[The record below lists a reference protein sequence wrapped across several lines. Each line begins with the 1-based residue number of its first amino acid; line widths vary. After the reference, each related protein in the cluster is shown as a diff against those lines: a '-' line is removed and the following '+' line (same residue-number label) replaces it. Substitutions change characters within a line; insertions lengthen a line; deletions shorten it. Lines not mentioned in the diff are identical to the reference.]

1 LVDRERVLAR
11 IQRVEEL
18 VAMLEEVRR
27 GGRERLLTDRHAQLE
42 TERALQV
49 AIQACIDIGA
59 QLVAERGLPPPDTY
73 RGIFERLDGAG
84 LLDGRLAR
92 QLGDAAGLRNI
103 LVHGYLDVDP
113 ERLWWSLTELDDLRG
128 FCAAVGSLLYNE
140 GGSPR

>member
-1 LVDRERVLAR
+1 LVDRERILAR

-18 VAMLEEVRR
+18 VTVLEGVRR
-27 GGRERLLTDRHAQLE
+27 GGEERVLGDRHVQLQ

-59 QLVAERGLPPPDTY
+59 QLVAERGLPAPDDY
-73 RGIFERLDGAG
+73 RGVFERLEGAG
-84 LLDGRLAR
+84 MLDRRLAR

-113 ERLWWSLTELDDLRG
+113 ARLWSSLTELDDLRA
-128 FCAAVGSLLYNE
+128 FCAAVGLLLE
-140 GGSPR
+140 DEAGSN